1 MPMILHTAHYS
12 GEALELLRAS
22 VPIGFA
28 VKTLDEPTRDCLLGM
43 APGADYLL
51 VSGRLRID
59 AAVLDCSPHLKMI
72 QRTGV
77 GTEMLDLDAIACR
90 GVPVYVNRGVN
101 ARSVA
106 EHTMLMILSCLK
118 NIPKITAEVK
128 GGVWRKQAT
137 GLMCA
142 ELYGKTVGLVGMG
155 AVGKFVAGM
164 VKAFGANVVYFD
176 VMPVPP
182 DEERSLGIERTASF
196 VELLARSDVVSFH
209 CPLTADTAGMLSA
222 SAIAGMK
229 DGACIVNTARGGLI
243 DEMAL
248 AEALRS
254 GKLRAAGLD
263 VRSQEPPLPD
273 DPFAKLDNVILSPH
287 IAGLSREAF
296 SAMLAA
302 AMENI
307 AAFERGDLEKIEGC
321 RISAPGG
328 NE

>member
-1 MPMILHTAHYS
+1 MPTILHTAHYS
-12 GEALELLRAS
+12 GRALELLKAS
-22 VPIGFA
+22 APTGFG
-28 VKTLDEPTRDCLLGM
+28 VETLDEPTRDCLLGK
-43 APGADYLL
+43 ASDADYLL

-59 AAVLDCSPHLKMI
+59 AAVLDSAPRLKMI

-106 EHTMLMILSCLK
+106 EHTMLLILSCLK

-137 GLMCA
+137 GLTCA

-155 AVGKFVAGM
+155 AVGKLVAGM
-164 VKAFGANVVYFD
+164 VKAFGANVEYFD
-176 VMPVPP
+176 VVPVLP
-182 DEERSLGIERTASF
+182 DEERSLGIERAASF
-196 VELLARSDVVSFH
+196 DELLARSDVVSFH
-209 CPLTADTAGMLSA
+209 CPLTTETAGMLSS

-229 DGACIVNTARGGLI
+229 DGACVVNTARGGLI
-243 DEMAL
+243 DEVAL
-248 AEALRS
+248 AEALRN

-263 VRSQEPPLPD
+263 VRAQEPPLPD
-273 DPFAKLDNVILSPH
+273 DPFVRLDNVILSPH

-307 AAFERGDLEKIEGC
+307 AAFERGDMEKIEGC
-321 RISAPGG
+321 RISVPGG

>member
-1 MPMILHTAHYS
+1 MPRILHTAHYS
-12 GEALELLRAS
+12 GKALELLKAAAPDGFS
-22 VPIGFA
+22 VE
-28 VKTLDEPTRDCLLGM
+28 TLAEPARDCLLRQ
-43 APGADYLL
+43 AADADYLL

-59 AAVLDCSPHLKMI
+59 AAVLEHASHLKMV

-77 GTEMLDLDAIACR
+77 GTEMLDLDAIAER

-106 EHTMLMILSCLK
+106 EHAMLLILSCLK
-118 NIPKITAEVK
+118 NVPKISAEVK
-128 GGVWRKQAT
+128 RGVWNKQAT
-137 GLMCA
+137 GLECS
-142 ELYGKTVGLVGMG
+142 ELFGKTVGLVGMG
-155 AVGKFVAGM
+155 AVGRLVAGM
-164 VKAFGANVVYFD
+164 LKAFGAHVTYFD
-176 VMPVPP
+176 VAPMPP
-182 DEERSLGIERTASF
+182 DEERSLGVERAASF
-196 VELLARSDVVSFH
+196 GELFARSDVVSFH
-209 CPLTADTAGMLSA
+209 CPLTVETAGMLSS

-296 SAMLAA
+296 SMMLAV